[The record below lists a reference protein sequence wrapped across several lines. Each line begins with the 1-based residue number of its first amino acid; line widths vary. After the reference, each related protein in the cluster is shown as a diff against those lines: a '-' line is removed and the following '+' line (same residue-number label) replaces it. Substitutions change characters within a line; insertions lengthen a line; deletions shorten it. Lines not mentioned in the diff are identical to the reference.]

1 MKPWML
7 IAFGVFIALGWWA
20 HYYEPEWMT
29 REFTISGDQGEGSF
43 YDAPTASNYP
53 RSDYIN
59 YLKYPSDFMS
69 SATAVW
75 FSPPGYETVIRI
87 PGSSNVDIQVRP

>member
-1 MKPWML
+1 MRWWMVQT
-7 IAFGVFIALGWWA
+7 IWAFILLGWLT

-29 REFTISGDQGEGSF
+29 REVTDGGEGAF
-43 YDAPTASNYP
+43 ENTPTATNYP
-53 RSDYIN
+53 KSDYID
-59 YLKYPSDFMS
+59 YMKYHSGGITTA
-69 SATAVW
+69 SATW